1 MFGFG
6 KKLAA
11 FEQRLADLEQ
21 QTAKLEKKT
30 KRQKKTITAL
40 EEINTQNQARLAAFE
55 KQREQDRKTIAELEG
70 RIKENKKLVR
80 QLERDL
86 DRTKGNKIDLEKT
99 LEVTMEKTGWDYE
112 FAMDQFYDAR
122 ERTGCSPKEYKMYRF
137 YDLTEA
143 EQAEVFLM
151 SLSKQITAK
160 YSTKNREFIAV
171 MRNKEKTNEYFADL
185 LGRQWCV
192 NTKITEEEFA
202 AKFADSKR
210 IIYKPLLGCRGNG
223 VEAFDVTP
231 ENVRQIYQTLAGYDK
246 GVVEEFV
253 VQHPKMSELAA
264 ASVNTIRAVT
274 ISSNTQPVT
283 PDGKMADIAY
293 TSLRIG
299 GGTSI
304 VDNLHGGGVCA
315 AIDMDTGI
323 LVTDGVDMESEIH
336 THHPYTGVKIK
347 GFQIPFY
354 QETKDMI
361 LNTIRDKKIEGY
373 LGWDIAIT
381 ETGPVLIELNN
392 TPGVPGLSTP
402 WVAEKKGMK
411 HIMEKYL

>member
-1 MFGFG
+1 MFGFL
-6 KKLAA
+6 KKITGRDRLEAM
-11 FEQRLADLEQ
+11 EQRLAKVEKKANRSKKRIDELENRDTESRKQ
-21 QTAKLEKKT
+21 ITELEKQHT
-30 KRQKKTITAL
+30 R
-40 EEINTQNQARLAAFE
+40 
-55 KQREQDRKTIAELEG
+55 DRKQIRELETLVQQ
-70 RIKENKKLVR
+70 NKKR
-80 QLERDL
+80 IRELERDL

-99 LEVTMEKTGWDYE
+99 LEVTMAETGWDYE

-151 SLSKQITAK
+151 SLSKQITKK
-160 YSTKNREFIAV
+160 YSTKNREFVAI

-185 LGRQWCV
+185 LGRAWCV
-192 NTKITEEEFA
+192 NTKITEDAFA
-202 AKFADSKR
+202 EKFASSKR
-210 IIYKPLLGCRGNG
+210 IIYKPLLGNRGNG

-231 ENVRQIYQTLAGYDK
+231 ETVREVYRILAGYDK

-253 VQHPKMSELAA
+253 VQHPRMSELAA
-264 ASVNTIRAVT
+264 SSVNTIRAVT
-274 ISSNTQPVT
+274 VSSNTEPVT
-283 PDGKMADIAY
+283 ADGKMADIAY

-323 LVTDGVDMESEIH
+323 LVTDGVDMESHVH

-347 GFQIPFY
+347 GFQVPFY
-354 QETKDMI
+354 QEAKEMI
-361 LNTIRDKKIEGY
+361 LRTIEEKKIEGY

>member
-1 MFGFG
+1 MFDFL
-6 KKLAA
+6 KKPSVNEKLAEL
-11 FEQRLADLEQ
+11 EQRLVKVEKKASRSKKRVAE
-21 QTAKLEKKT
+21 LEKKDAENQE
-30 KRQKKTITAL
+30 RIAAL
-40 EEINTQNQARLAAFE
+40 EKKAAQNQKRA
-55 KQREQDRKTIAELEG
+55 AELE
-70 RIKENKKLVR
+70 KQLQAQKK
-80 QLERDL
+80 QLRTLEQDL
-86 DRTKGNKIDLEKT
+86 DRAEGNKIDLQRT
-99 LEVTMEKTGWDYE
+99 IEVTMEETGWDYE

-151 SLSKQITAK
+151 SLSKEITKK
-160 YSTKNREFIAV
+160 YSTKNREFVAV
-171 MRNKEKTNEYFADL
+171 MRNKEKTNEFFADL

-192 NTKITEEEFA
+192 NTKISEDAFVE
-202 AKFADSKR
+202 KFAGIKR
-210 IIYKPLLGCRGNG
+210 IIYKPLLGNRGNG
-223 VEAFDVTP
+223 VEAFDLTP
-231 ENVRQIYQTLAGYDK
+231 ENIREVYRTLAGYDK

-253 VQHPKMSELAA
+253 VQHPKMSALAP

-315 AIDMDTGI
+315 AIDMETGK
-323 LVTDGVDMESEIH
+323 LVTDGVDMESHVH

-347 GFQIPFY
+347 GFEVPFY
-354 QETKDMI
+354 QEAKEMI
-361 LNTIRDKKIEGY
+361 LRTIREKKIEGY

-381 ETGPVLIELNN
+381 EKGPILIELNN

-402 WVAEKKGMK
+402 WVAERKGMK
-411 HIMEKYL
+411 HVMEKYL